1 MVGGLIVNAAPA
13 RVYAG
18 GGGAA
23 GAMFPSSSTMEP
35 AGHGR
40 RIVARIVDGLV
51 QSLIILVGAVPIL
64 FLSDTLGPIGVMAIL
79 VTVLAIAFLVYDPYF
94 IATKGATPGKSAMG
108 LRVVSQDGGA
118 VGVGQAIGRLLL
130 MTICE
135 VFLPLMMVPLF
146 TERRQGLYD
155 MVVGTYVVQA

>member
-1 MVGGLIVNAAPA
+1 
-13 RVYAG
+13 
-18 GGGAA
+18 
-23 GAMFPSSSTMEP
+23 MEP
-35 AGHGR
+35 AGHGQ

-51 QSLIILVGAVPIL
+51 QSLIILVGAVPIV
-64 FLSDTLGPIGVMAIL
+64 FLSETLGPIGVMAIL

>member
-1 MVGGLIVNAAPA
+1 
-13 RVYAG
+13 
-18 GGGAA
+18 
-23 GAMFPSSSTMEP
+23 
-35 AGHGR
+35 
-40 RIVARIVDGLV
+40 
-51 QSLIILVGAVPIL
+51 
-64 FLSDTLGPIGVMAIL
+64 
-79 VTVLAIAFLVYDPYF
+79 
-94 IATKGATPGKSAMG
+94 MG